1 MEAQI
6 NGKAI
11 TKVLRAQSYQ
21 GRGIIM
27 GRSPAGNKAIVA
39 YFIMGRSENSRNRV
53 FVESGI
59 HGKDVRA
66 KAFDEKLV
74 TDPSL
79 IIYTPVKVFGGKI
92 VVSNGNQTDDIVR
105 LMNDQLTF
113 EQSLRFFT
121 FEPDAPYYT
130 PRISALMH
138 FCDDDV
144 FKYALSIAKTADG
157 NPKSCQRF
165 LYTYPEPI
173 AGQGHFIHTY
183 GDDEDTLPSFKGEP
197 HAFKTTNDID
207 EFAQS
212 VWGALDEDNKISL
225 FVRYVDISNGE
236 TQSRIINKN
245 KRSLE
250 YVERSESQKA

>member
-1 MEAQI
+1 METQNIA
-6 NGKAI
+6 NLLAE
-11 TKVLRAQSYQ
+11 QSYQ

-27 GRSPAGNKAIVA
+27 GRSPAGNKAVIA

-66 KAFDEKLV
+66 KAFDESLV

-79 IIYTPVKVFGGKI
+79 IIYTPVKVFGGKV
-92 VVSNGNQTDDIVR
+92 VVSNGSQTDDIVR

-113 EQSLRFFT
+113 EQTLRFFT

-138 FCDDDV
+138 FCDDDK
-144 FKYALSIAKTADG
+144 FKYALSIAKTSDG

-183 GDDEDTLPSFKGEP
+183 GDDDQKLPSFTGEP
-197 HAFKTTNDID
+197 HTVKIDGDID
-207 EFAQS
+207 EFAQNI
-212 VWGALDEDNKISL
+212 WGALNEDNKISL

-236 TQSRIINKN
+236 IKSRIINKN
-245 KRSLE
+245 KRALE
-250 YVERSESQKA
+250 HVERLESQK